1 MFDALAQIAPFLD
14 FSEAAFMAAVLVF
27 VRVGAIVS
35 FAPGFGEQFI
45 PVRVRLV
52 TAIAFSMITW
62 PLLDH
67 STLSGTW
74 DGLRLGRAIISEAA
88 VGLLIGISLRLLVM
102 ALQLAGSIAAQT
114 TALAQIAGAGVTPD
128 PMPAIGNTLV
138 LAGLALAMALDLH
151 VKLAG
156 AIVTSYDIVGFGGHM
171 PAADVASWGVGR
183 AMQAFSFGF
192 SLAGSFLIA
201 AFLYNVAL
209 GAINK
214 AMPQLMVAFIG
225 APAITFAT
233 LVLLLLSAPLILS
246 VWSIKLDAV
255 LTNPFTANP

>member
-1 MFDALAQIAPFLD
+1 MLTIFDQLAPLVS
-14 FSEAAFMAAVLVF
+14 FSEAAFMAGVLVF

-35 FAPGFGEQFI
+35 FVPGFGEQFI

-52 TAIAFSMITW
+52 AAVSFSMIVW
-62 PLLDH
+62 PLLDY
-67 STLSGTW
+67 STLSGEW
-74 DGLRLGRAIISEAA
+74 DAIRLGRAILAETA

-138 LAGLALAMALDLH
+138 IAGLALAMVLDLH
-151 VKLAG
+151 VKLVSS
-156 AIVTSYDIVGFGGHM
+156 IVTSYEIIGFGGIM
-171 PAADVASWGVGR
+171 PASDVASWGLGR
-183 AMQAFSFGF
+183 AMQAFAFAF

-201 AFLYNVAL
+201 SFLYNVSL

-225 APAITFAT
+225 APAITFASII
-233 LVLLLLSAPLILS
+233 LLLLAAPVILS
-246 VWSIKLDAV
+246 LWSVKLDAV
-255 LTNPFTANP
+255 LADPFMAHP